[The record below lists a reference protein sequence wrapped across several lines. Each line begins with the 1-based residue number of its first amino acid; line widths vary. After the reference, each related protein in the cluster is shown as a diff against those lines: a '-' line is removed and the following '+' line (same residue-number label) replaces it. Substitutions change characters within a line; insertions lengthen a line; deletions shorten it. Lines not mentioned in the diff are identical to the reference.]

1 MVIEEQRF
9 QSKDKTFAIRSAQEG
24 DGEALSALRLR
35 IDGETEHMDREP
47 GEAFIDAI
55 GFEDLIARDTIKLRN
70 LFLVA
75 VADGKIVGYSRCE
88 GSELKRFA
96 HKVEFGVGVAQHY
109 WGYGIGTRLLECSLG
124 WADAQEVIK
133 KVALTVLAAN
143 AKARA
148 LYEKA
153 GFEVEGVLHNDRRHA
168 DGTYH
173 DTIVMGRFRA

>member
-24 DGEALSALRLR
+24 DGEALSALRLQ

-55 GFEDLIARDTIKLRN
+55 GFEDLIARDTGKPRN

-75 VADGKIVGYSRCE
+75 EADGKIVGYSRCE

-96 HKVEFGVGVAQHY
+96 HKVEFGVGIAQHY
-109 WGYGIGTRLLECSLG
+109 WGYGIGTRLLERSLH
-124 WADAQEVIK
+124 WADAQGIR
-133 KVALTVLAAN
+133 KVSLTVVATN
-143 AKARA
+143 IKART

-153 GFEVEGVLHNDRRHA
+153 GFEVEGVLHNDRLHA

-173 DTIVMGRFRA
+173 DTVVMGRFKA